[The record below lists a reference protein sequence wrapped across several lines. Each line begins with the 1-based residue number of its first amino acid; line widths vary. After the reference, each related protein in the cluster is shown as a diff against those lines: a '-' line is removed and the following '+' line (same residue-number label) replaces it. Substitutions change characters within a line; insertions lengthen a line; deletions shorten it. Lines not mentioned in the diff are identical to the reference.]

1 MCLIVCVR
9 VCVSGACKGKYYSKV
24 QNGLNKIISSSV
36 VRLIKTLWKN
46 QTVLVE
52 IIWFL
57 ICLYNVRLEYLGY
70 KVASLRYKLKGYKL
84 PLKLSKT

>member
-1 MCLIVCVR
+1 MCLIVC
-9 VCVSGACKGKYYSKV
+9 VCVSGACKGTYYSKV

-36 VRLIKTLWKN
+36 VRLIKTLCKN

-52 IIWFL
+52 IIWFF
-57 ICLYNVRLEYLGY
+57 ICLYNVRLEYLGF